1 MNLPLPQARL
11 SAAPGQTSLAGSD
24 VTRTASTTG
33 SQQSAAPARVG
44 SYRLLDRLGSGGMGE
59 VYLAEQVGTNEA
71 CAEKMIRREFAGNPH
86 RVTRFEREGQN
97 TARLSH
103 PNIVGIL
110 DSGRT
115 ADGMPFLV
123 MEYLPG
129 LSLDDLLD
137 RTGPLPP
144 ARALH
149 LLRQACAALRHAHD
163 AGIIHRDVKP
173 ANLVVTAGDHLKLVD
188 FGLARSTGEP
198 AAPQEPT
205 AISGTPLYMSP
216 EQARGHDLDARSDLY
231 SLGAVAYAL
240 LTGRPPFGGSNPI
253 DVLIAH
259 ARDEV
264 APPSQYA
271 DVPADLES
279 IVLRCLAKDPDDR
292 FADAASLETA
302 LNECSNR
309 DGWTDTDAARWW
321 DHNGPILP
329 APDRELSELTSP
341 YGLPRVDSGFFSN

>member
-24 VTRTASTTG
+24 ATRTTG
-33 SQQSAAPARVG
+33 TSCSFGSAAPACIPG
-44 SYRLLDRLGSGGMGE
+44 YRLLRRLGSGGMGE
-59 VYLAEQVGTNEA
+59 VYLAEQVGANEA
-71 CAEKMIRREFAGNPH
+71 CAVKLIRREFAGNPH
-86 RVTRFEREGQN
+86 AVARFEREVQS
-97 TARLSH
+97 TTCLSH

-115 ADGMPFLV
+115 ADGTPFLI

-129 LSLDDLLD
+129 VSLDDLLD

-144 ARALH
+144 ARVVH
-149 LLRQACAALRHAHD
+149 LLRQACAALGHAHV
-163 AGIIHRDVKP
+163 AGLIHRDIKP
-173 ANLVVTAGDHLKLVD
+173 ANLVVTAGDHLKLLD
-188 FGLARSTGEP
+188 FGLARSAGEP
-198 AAPQEPT
+198 ASSPEPS

-216 EQARGHDLDARSDLY
+216 EQARGHDLDARTDLY

-240 LTGRPPFGGSNPI
+240 LTGRPPFLRSNPV

-264 APPSQYA
+264 KPPSQFA
-271 DVPADLES
+271 DVPDELEA
-279 IVLRCLAKDPDDR
+279 IILRCLAKDPNDR
-292 FADAASLETA
+292 FANVTALEAA

-309 DGWTDTDAARWW
+309 DDWTDTDAARWW
-321 DHNGPILP
+321 EENGPIFP
-329 APDRELSELTSP
+329 ARHHELNELTTP
-341 YGLPRVDSGFFSN
+341 YGLPRVDSGFFFN